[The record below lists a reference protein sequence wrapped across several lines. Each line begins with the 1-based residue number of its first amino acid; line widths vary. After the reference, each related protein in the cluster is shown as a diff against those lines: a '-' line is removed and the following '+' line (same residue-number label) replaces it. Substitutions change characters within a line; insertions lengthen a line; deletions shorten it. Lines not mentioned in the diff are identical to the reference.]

1 VKAERESQH
10 HWSTVGSV
18 SALSVNSRVK
28 KLASVDLHIKHSFN
42 ARGIN
47 HCLQRRSA
55 TKDFAGRIS
64 KETSKQKTAVGEK
77 DSDWL
82 HISRNR
88 FRRGFLK
95 QQSIISESRASK

>member
-1 VKAERESQH
+1 MLVVLTIAFS
-10 HWSTVGSV
+10 VGQQQRT
-18 SALSVNSRVK
+18 LQGEYPRRPQSRRQQ
-28 KLASVDLHIKHSFN
+28 LGHRA
-42 ARGIN
+42 
-47 HCLQRRSA
+47 
-55 TKDFAGRIS
+55 
-64 KETSKQKTAVGEK
+64 GEK